1 MDLLAVFQEK
11 TRSSLFT
18 LIQTEFSQIISKA
31 IDERGRYVAAAY
43 VIKAVDKIV
52 KNCGFSI
59 GMLARVGISLNRNL
73 MLDFEF

>member
-31 IDERGRYVAAAY
+31 IDERGRYVAAAN
-43 VIKAVDKIV
+43 VVKAVDKIV
-52 KNCGFSI
+52 KICGF
-59 GMLARVGISLNRNL
+59 GMRVLAGVGISLNRNL
-73 MLDFEF
+73 VLDFKF